1 VSVNDLD
8 SSFARVNAAL
18 VGLNDILIELDATS
32 ALVGHSESCR
42 ELALNARRLM
52 GTINHIELSALRR
65 EMASKSTPSISRA
78 NEALDVLEDS
88 LLRPTAAER
97 KLTSRASTESSTPE
111 APGP

>member
-18 VGLNDILIELDATS
+18 VGLNDILIELDASS

-65 EMASKSTPSISRA
+65 EMASKSATALSSA
-78 NEALDVLEDS
+78 NEALDALEDNLPS
-88 LLRPTAAER
+88 SKPHERPLHRNT
-97 KLTSRASTESSTPE
+97 
-111 APGP
+111 